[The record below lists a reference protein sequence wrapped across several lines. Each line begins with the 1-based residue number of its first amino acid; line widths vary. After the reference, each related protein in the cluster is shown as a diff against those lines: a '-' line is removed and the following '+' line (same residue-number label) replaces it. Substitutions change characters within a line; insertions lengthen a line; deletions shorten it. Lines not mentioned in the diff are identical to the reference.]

1 MDLTFSPKVA
11 ICSPTNF
18 NNDEFVSNVN
28 SALADLD
35 FLTDE
40 PPPPIPSELMYE
52 PPIFKI
58 KKMAS
63 KIGNILEKT
72 KSEKSLKD
80 GEILSSFINSDFD
93 FSTDYQIKSHEI
105 EQLRTV
111 FDFISKNRKNV
122 HYASPIYPANDILV
136 IVSVMTPKSTNYELK
151 RQVHQCLIAL
161 GSNTL
166 SQLFKKIVCPIC
178 KIAEVTAGP
187 HCVPDQI
194 EVDGK
199 VHYNFNKGFDKP
211 LSQVLTKI
219 NCCGNFKSKGGCTH
233 LIVFNGAFAVHVEDS
248 AHANFTEAIISSPPQ
263 PANNEKDEGEENNND
278 NDTIQSEKEPKYPS
292 IQIDDDPQDNLSFP
306 VEFAG
311 KGASPPPCYGCKVR
325 PGFIVIKDDS
335 FITTSGSSSIKI
347 EDTEIDEEE
356 DFIEKFPFRFFCSK
370 CFDEAVYDKEKAIVI
385 NLSEHFFLPVS

>member
-11 ICSPTNF
+11 ICSPNNF
-18 NNDEFVSNVN
+18 NNDEFLSNVN

-63 KIGNILEKT
+63 QIGNILEKV
-72 KSEKSLKD
+72 KSEKSIKD

-93 FSTDYQIKSHEI
+93 FSTNYQIKSHEI
-105 EQLRTV
+105 EQIRTV

-122 HYASPIYPANDILV
+122 HYASPMYPANDILV
-136 IVSVMTPKSTNYELK
+136 VVSVMTPKSTNYELK

-166 SQLFKKIVCPIC
+166 NQLFQKIVCPIC

-187 HCVPDQI
+187 HCVPDQF

-199 VHYNFNKGFDKP
+199 VHYNFDKGFDKP
-211 LSQVLTKI
+211 LRQVLTKI

-248 AHANFTEAIISSPPQ
+248 AHANFTESIISTPPQ
-263 PANNEKDEGEENNND
+263 PVNSEKDSGEENNND
-278 NDTIQSEKEPKYPS
+278 NDTIQNENDP
-292 IQIDDDPQDNLSFP
+292 IPQDITNNLTFP
-306 VEFAG
+306 VEYAG

-325 PGFIVIKDDS
+325 PGFIAIKDDS
-335 FITTSGSSSIKI
+335 FITNSGSSI

-356 DFIEKFPFRFFCSK
+356 ELIEKIPFRFFCSK

-385 NLSEHFFLPVS
+385 NLSDHFFLPVS